1 MTRLLLLTLVTA
13 LLTATTAARAGT
25 YTVHSCRTPSGAWI
39 GAEGWSA
46 EADTPVVGRDAGQV
60 RLCAAPDGSLAL
72 EFGATGL
79 PVASGSWIRTRFVA
93 PDDTTITSLAMLRAF
108 DLAWPVAPG
117 VGDRPYVFHAW
128 NGRSESSGLID
139 FQAPIARGDTLERV
153 LPGLVEERDKR
164 WDSISLAL
172 RCWPMNGTLD
182 CGPRRTWVEV
192 PRLTLQLTD
201 ALPPTG
207 DAALVGAG
215 TVRGIGRVGFDA
227 ADAGGGVYRSMLTV
241 DGVEVARGVVD
252 GNGGRCGDVEPG
264 NADPYE
270 FAAPRPCPLEA
281 GGEVA
286 FDTRGL
292 RDGSHVL
299 ALSVED
305 AAGNATVIHTADFVT
320 HNAPVSVT
328 APSIGG
334 DARVGGALDV
344 DVGQWEGTP
353 TVFERR
359 WLRCDA
365 DGAACA
371 PIAGASGARYAPT
384 AADAYRRLVA
394 EVVAGNAGGTVIAQS
409 APSARIADA
418 SGRTAPVDDTP
429 ARPAPRNDRPGPDAP
444 GAPAPGDGGSKA
456 PPIDTGG
463 IGRLENPVARA
474 GGHTPNGSNASAR
487 ARISALIRRPG
498 GSGARTV
505 RSASTRRWTAAGRL
519 TDEHGRPIGRARV
532 NAAVRVLGGRWVA
545 RDVVNTTD
553 DGRFTYALPAGPS
566 RDVRFT
572 YFPFADSRSFRAS
585 GTLRIDVFSPL
596 TITVNRRT
604 VKGRGIVTISGR
616 ANGARIPSSGLLVT
630 LQGHQRGF
638 GWRTF
643 RTLRTSRRG
652 TWRTQYRFRSS
663 SGRFAFR
670 AVVPRQGR
678 YPFLTTTSRPVTVV
692 VS

>member
-39 GAEGWSA
+39 GAEGWRA
-46 EADTPVVGRDAGQV
+46 EAVSPRQDRDGGGVVG
-60 RLCAAPDGSLAL
+60 CTAPDASLRVL
-72 EFGATGL
+72 FGEMRMAADPGAGRTWSF
-79 PVASGSWIRTRFVA
+79 AAAADTEISAIRVTRSFE
-93 PDDTTITSLAMLRAF
+93 IG
-108 DLAWPVAPG
+108 WPVRSG
-117 VGDRPYVFHAW
+117 EYGRPYVYDAW
-128 NGRSESSGLID
+128 HDQDELSNRLEFFQPPRDGTYSSELLEP
-139 FQAPIARGDTLERV
+139 AVAARE
-153 LPGLVEERDKR
+153 KR
-164 WDSISLAL
+164 WQSVSFRL
-172 RCWPMNGTLD
+172 RCWEMFGDDL
-182 CGPRRTWVEV
+182 CGPLRA
-192 PRLTLQLTD
+192 RLAIQEAALQLTD

-344 DVGQWEGTP
+344 DVGQWDGTP

-505 RSASTRRWTAAGRL
+505 RSSSTRRWTAAGRL
-519 TDEHGRPIGRARV
+519 TDEHGLAIGRARV

-604 VKGRGIVTISGR
+604 VKGRGIITISGR